1 MLNRFSYIQKNKLLL
16 PVFGI
21 GLLLCWFL
29 AFSKTFDAVKLNN
42 KLSEESNLG
51 SDISFNPT
59 YVQRKLAAL
68 DKILKGYKVTEDWND
83 KLWIQSSA
91 IAAKQNV
98 GVDFVLNKITAESD
112 STSAGM
118 TQSLYFYSN
127 YVQLV
132 KLVDTLESLNGIG
145 RISALQVKAPKADLA
160 DEKSKKCVLRLDFR
174 ALDPSSSPP
183 VSQ

>member
-1 MLNRFSYIQKNKLLL
+1 MLNRFSYVQKNKSLL
-16 PVFGI
+16 PVFGV

-29 AFSKTFDAVKLNN
+29 AFKKTFEVIKLNN
-42 KLSEESNLG
+42 KLSEESKLG
-51 SDISFNPT
+51 SDISFNPS
-59 YVQRKLAAL
+59 YVQRKLTAL

-98 GVDFVLNKITAESD
+98 GVDFVLNKVTAEAD
-112 STSAGM
+112 STSAGR
-118 TQSLYFYSN
+118 TQALYFYSN

-145 RISALQVKAPKADLA
+145 KISALQVKAPKVDPT
-160 DEKSKKCVLRLDFR
+160 DEKSKKCVLRLDFK
-174 ALDPSSSPP
+174 AL
-183 VSQ
+183 